1 MAGLLTLKQLS
12 SIFLF
17 KLLVACI
24 IIIVGFDVKMN
35 GCIALSNESLP
46 MLSNTNLQNIFR
58 ISKNTKNAK
67 TIKSERATLGTVGSL
82 LSGSGLPG
90 INTVGA
96 PNVVGAPLETNN
108 NIITVNSE
116 NLGNAA
122 GYLLAGT
129 FFTATLAQT
138 LYNWDSKPINAFFSG
153 LADRIVPKIF
163 EEVESDTERSD
174 DHNEHFV
181 PFRLEKY
188 CLRCNR
194 KCSGL
199 VGTNDR
205 ISKR

>member
-17 KLLVACI
+17 KLLGAC

-35 GCIALSNESLP
+35 GCLASSNESLP
-46 MLSNTNLQNIFR
+46 MLSETNLESIFR
-58 ISKNTKNAK
+58 ISKDTKNAK
-67 TIKSERATLGTVGSL
+67 PIKSERATLGTVGSL
-82 LSGSGLPG
+82 LSGSGLQSG
-90 INTVGA
+90 IAVPNK
-96 PNVVGAPLETNN
+96 NVV
-108 NIITVNSE
+108 TVDSSE
-116 NLGNAA
+116 LGNKV

-163 EEVESDTERSD
+163 EEVDSDTQRSD
-174 DHNEHFV
+174 DHNENFV
-181 PFRLEKY
+181 PYRLEKY

-205 ISKR
+205 IKKR